1 MRVLQRNQANH
12 KYYFFDT
19 MILVYSWINVMHF
32 INPSEIPLKHR
43 LAMKRERTDCFF
55 FGKNRQ
61 SIMASG
67 LMFANLFHVLKLA
80 LIVQVLLCSFVLTR
94 PCEVQ
99 KQIIG
104 RNLAP

>member
-12 KYYFFDT
+12 KYYLFDT
-19 MILVYSWINVMHF
+19 MILVHSWINVMYF
-32 INPSEIPLKHR
+32 ENPSEIPLKHR
-43 LAMKRERTDCFF
+43 SAMKRERIDYFF
-55 FGKNRQ
+55 SKNLQ

-80 LIVQVLLCSFVLTR
+80 PIVQVLLCSFVLTR
-94 PCEVQ
+94 PCKVQ

-104 RNLAP
+104 RNLAS